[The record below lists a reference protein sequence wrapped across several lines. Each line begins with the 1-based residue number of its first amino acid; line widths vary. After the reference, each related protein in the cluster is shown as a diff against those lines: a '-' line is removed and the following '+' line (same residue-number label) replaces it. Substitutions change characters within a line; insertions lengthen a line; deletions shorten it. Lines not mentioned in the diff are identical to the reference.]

1 MLFKLPNSW
10 ALAHFL
16 LATRVTVTVL
26 GHAVSRNRKEQLKKA
41 QGGNCG
47 WGISKELEEKPTGNL
62 TQHP

>member
-1 MLFKLPNSW
+1 
-10 ALAHFL
+10 LAHFL

-41 QGGNCG
+41 QGGNGG